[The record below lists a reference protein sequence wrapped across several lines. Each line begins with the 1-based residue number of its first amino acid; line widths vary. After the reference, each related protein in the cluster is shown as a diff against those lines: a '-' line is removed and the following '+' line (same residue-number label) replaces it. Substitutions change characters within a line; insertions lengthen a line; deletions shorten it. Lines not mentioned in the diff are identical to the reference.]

1 MTKDEIEEFID
12 LAAEVDKTADIV
24 EKAGKKIKK
33 ILKRLKAFDDENE
46 KLYLEQARENILNA
60 AWSLGEAE
68 RVLCYVEFPEEEEK
82 GQKDEQI
89 GD

>member
-1 MTKDEIEEFID
+1 MTKAEIEELID
-12 LAAEVDKTADIV
+12 LAAEVEKTEDII

-68 RVLCYVEFPEEEEK
+68 RVLCYIEFPEEEEK
-82 GQKDEQI
+82 EQKDEQI

>member
-1 MTKDEIEEFID
+1 MTKEEIEAFID
-12 LAAEVDKTADIV
+12 LAAEVDKTEDLV

-33 ILKRLKAFDDENE
+33 ILKRLKAFEDEE
-46 KLYLEQARENILNA
+46 QKLYLERARENICNA

-68 RVLCYVEFPEEEEK
+68 RVLCYIEFPEEGEK
-82 GQKDEQI
+82 EQKDEQI